1 MAMLD
6 LFSLLVQNMFGSI
19 LMAVLFLILCFFIY
33 GGIMRMGILL
43 ISSISILYLM
53 TMMTFAYGGV
63 TGAIIFFGTSIYFV
77 SSLIPWVSGMLN
89 R

>member
-63 TGAIIFFGTSIYFV
+63 TGSILFFGTSIYFV
-77 SSLIPWVSGMLN
+77 SALIPWVSSQLS

>member
-19 LMAVLFLILCFFIY
+19 LMAVIFLILCFFIY
-33 GGIMRMGILL
+33 GGIMRMGMLL
-43 ISSISILYLM
+43 ISTISILYLM
-53 TMMTFAYGGV
+53 IMVTFAYGGV
-63 TGAIIFFGTSIYFV
+63 TGALIFFGTSVYFV
-77 SSLIPWVSGMLN
+77 SSVIPWISSALD

>member
-19 LMAVLFLILCFFIY
+19 LMAVIFLILCFFIY

-43 ISSISILYLM
+43 ISTISILYLM
-53 TMMTFAYGGV
+53 IMITFAYGGV
-63 TGAIIFFGTSIYFV
+63 AGALIFFGTSIYFV
-77 SSLIPWVSGMLN
+77 SSLIPWISSVLD